1 MGVQYL
7 LIMLEIRNKIFLL
20 LSIAILSLI
29 FLKFIVK
36 VDSKTYHYLKILTI
50 IVNRTPKVR
59 QKKSNFWGAIFM
71 KLSYEDKI
79 EIYELRQSGQSIKNL
94 SKQFNIAESVIQY
107 MLRLIDRYG
116 INIVKK
122 GKNTYYSPE
131 LKQEMIDKV
140 LLDKQS
146 VLSVSLDYALPNR
159 GTLPNWIAQYKKN
172 GYTIVEKTRG
182 RPPKMGRKP
191 KKTWEEMTE
200 LERLQEENERLRT
213 EVAYLKKLREL
224 V

>member
-159 GTLPNWIAQYKKN
+159 GTLPKI
-172 GYTIVEKTRG
+172 G
-182 RPPKMGRKP
+182 RAH
-191 KKTWEEMTE
+191 
-200 LERLQEENERLRT
+200 
-213 EVAYLKKLREL
+213 V
-224 V
+224 